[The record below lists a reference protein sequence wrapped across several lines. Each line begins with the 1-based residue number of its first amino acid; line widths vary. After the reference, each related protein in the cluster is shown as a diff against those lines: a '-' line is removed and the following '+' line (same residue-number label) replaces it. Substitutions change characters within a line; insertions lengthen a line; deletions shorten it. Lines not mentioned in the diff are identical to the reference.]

1 MIKNFGWMI
10 FIDANKEILRGKT
23 EVVETTY
30 LLAAILK
37 FIIDNK
43 PNQISVGVF
52 ENNDVNPLKHIFDL
66 FRIKDPDLFKTT
78 TRSLNDR
85 LKDVIFCLCVLY

>member
-43 PNQISVGVF
+43 PN
-52 ENNDVNPLKHIFDL
+52 
-66 FRIKDPDLFKTT
+66 
-78 TRSLNDR
+78 
-85 LKDVIFCLCVLY
+85 